1 MEVFEVLPFGVWL
14 VVDWVC
20 IIGTPPVSTDS
31 AGLASDPSRL
41 ELWWWFIGPGIR
53 DASSFSISLPWVSMP
68 ITLPPGMAG
77 SAWPGVSLVAGWPS
91 KPLSA
96 PTPALERASPRV
108 DPGPENV
115 LSFATRVDVEDEG
128 LIRPLFDCVA
138 FCGAREDCGRLATAG
153 PGLFVFRGALN
164 VPTRGDGASAGDSA
178 EVPAGFLVLVS

>member
-1 MEVFEVLPFGVWL
+1 MGVHSHHTATRN
-14 VVDWVC
+14 
-20 IIGTPPVSTDS
+20 G
-31 AGLASDPSRL
+31 RL
-41 ELWWWFIGPGIR
+41 
-53 DASSFSISLPWVSMP
+53 
-68 ITLPPGMAG
+68 GMARCLSG
-77 SAWPGVSLVAGWPS
+77 SWLAFKAFICADARIRKG
-91 KPLSA
+91 K
-96 PTPALERASPRV
+96 PRV